1 MRNNIIKVSIYCV
14 ALTLPALVSATIH
27 NNQDMIESLAIY
39 DKLDNTDIDAVLKTV
54 LNNTPDSITVYPTEG
69 YYYFW
74 FYHQGNLIRGN
85 LRFSHRLVDKG
96 QLSFAYYYDSEI
108 ADMERSKTYHKMYSS
123 ADGLTLTSLGARRY
137 QMSFQGSNKMVTL
150 NVPDSDYKP
159 VAGEAFLGNMQDE
172 SGIIFALVFNHQLKQ
187 FYYLL
192 DEAQSYEYYYD
203 LSPHVSVG
211 ARTGFVYFHD
221 NKRPQPR
228 KILVGIASRNSA
240 LNNFYDGPFDQLP
253 DHNLGNTLFK
263 DYVSLVYPS
272 LEGEIDS
279 HGHFLDKD
287 NSRVVINNYVYYKDL
302 RDFKYL
308 EQCHERS
315 IECVQNFISLSKR

>member
-1 MRNNIIKVSIYCV
+1 MRSSIIKVLVYGI
-14 ALTLPALVSATIH
+14 ALTLPALASGTIH
-27 NNQDMIESLAIY
+27 NNQHMIESLTSR
-39 DKLDNTDIDAVLKTV
+39 DKLDNTDVDAVLKTV
-54 LNNTPDSITVYPTEG
+54 LDNIPDDIIVYPTEG

-96 QLSFAYYYDSEI
+96 QVSFAYYYDSELRGGEGFKI
-108 ADMERSKTYHKMYSS
+108 YHKMYSS
-123 ADGLTLTSLGARRY
+123 ADGLILMPLGSRKY
-137 QMSFQGSNKMVTL
+137 QMSFQGSKKIITL
-150 NVPDSDYKP
+150 NIPVSDYKTI
-159 VAGEAFLGNMQDE
+159 ADEAFLGNMQDE
-172 SGIIFALVFNHQLKQ
+172 SGVIFALVFNHQLRQ

-192 DEAQSYEYYYD
+192 DEAQSYERYYE
-203 LSPHVSVG
+203 LSPHISVG
-211 ARTGFVYFHD
+211 TRTGFVYFQD
-221 NKRPQPR
+221 NTRSQPR
-228 KILVGIASRNSA
+228 KVLVGVASRNSA

-263 DYVSLVYPS
+263 DYVSLVYPF
-272 LEGEIDS
+272 LKGEVDS

-287 NSRVVINNYVYYKDL
+287 NSRVVINNYIYYRDLKDF
-302 RDFKYL
+302 RYL

>member
-39 DKLDNTDIDAVLKTV
+39 DKLDNTDIDAVLTTV
-54 LNNTPDSITVYPTEG
+54 LDNIPDNIIVYPTEG

-74 FYHQGNLIRGN
+74 FHHQGNLIRGN

-96 QLSFAYYYDSEI
+96 QVSFAYYYDSELR
-108 ADMERSKTYHKMYSS
+108 DGEDFKTYHKMYSS
-123 ADGLTLTSLGARRY
+123 ADGLILMPLGARQY

-150 NVPDSDYKP
+150 NVPASDYKP

-172 SGIIFALVFNHQLKQ
+172 SGVIYALVFNHQLRQ

-192 DEAQSYEYYYD
+192 DETKSYERYYD
-203 LSPHVSVG
+203 LSPHISVG
-211 ARTGFVYFHD
+211 TRTGFVYFQD
-221 NKRPQPR
+221 NTRSQSR

-253 DHNLGNTLFK
+253 DHNLVNTLFK

-272 LEGEIDS
+272 LEGKIDS

-287 NSRVVINNYVYYKDL
+287 NSRVVINNYVYYKDV

-308 EQCHERS
+308 EQCYERS